1 MDSRDEGRPRIPLS
15 GDVPTLVAIALW
27 ACALYLNTLAGDLV
41 WDDLELF
48 KAQPLVRSPGSVI
61 EIFGSPY
68 WGAGD
73 YLYRPFTIW
82 SLALNGTSAVGLHL
96 VNVILNA
103 AVCCALYGFLR
114 RLRLA
119 VWPSLAAALLF
130 AAHPIHT
137 EVVAQIVNRSELLA
151 ALFGL
156 LFLALHVRRGPLAGG
171 AVCFLLALWSK
182 ESAIVFLPLAV
193 LTDACFPNARRR
205 WWWGGYAVAALIAL
219 GWLGMRTAALGSNPE
234 GVPFLDNPLVLA
246 SMTTRIFTASGI
258 QLDYLRLLLWPVG
271 LSADYS
277 LDQIPLATGW
287 MEPGFLGFV
296 TVLVA
301 AAATA
306 WLARGSHRIV
316 AYAIVG
322 YALAFSLTGNFL
334 LPIGTI
340 MGERLAYL
348 PSAFAILP
356 VAYGA
361 WLLKERFG
369 HAVTA
374 ALCVVLLLLGG
385 LTFARNRTW
394 GDRETFSQTLVRSA
408 PGSAKA
414 YYTLAVAQ
422 YDNGAFEEAF
432 ANCERA
438 LSIHSRYAEAW
449 SRMGMIHGQRGDHA
463 AAAEVYGMA
472 TSIFPGYVEAH
483 YGLAYSYQMI
493 DQLVMAAESYRVA
506 LSLDPGLVQA
516 YTNLGSIH
524 ARLGRFDEAE
534 KMWTAALEID
544 PEHSTAKE
552 NLDRLRALEGR

>member
-1 MDSRDEGRPRIPLS
+1 
-15 GDVPTLVAIALW
+15 V
-27 ACALYLNTLAGDLV
+27 ACALYVNTLAGDLV

-48 KAQPLVRSPGSVI
+48 KTQPLVGSPGSVV

-73 YLYRPFTIW
+73 YLYRPLTVW
-82 SLALNGTSAVGLHL
+82 SLALNGTSPVGLHL

-114 RLRLA
+114 RISLS
-119 VWPSLAAALLF
+119 VWPSFAAALLF

-137 EVVAQIVNRSELLA
+137 EAVAQIVNRSDLLA
-151 ALFGL
+151 TLFGL
-156 LFLALHVRRGPLAGG
+156 LFLSLHVRRGPLAAG

-182 ESAIVFLPLAV
+182 ESAIVLLPLAV
-193 LTDACFPNARRR
+193 WTDACFPNARRR
-205 WWWGGYAVAALIAL
+205 WWWGGYAVSALVGL
-219 GWLGMRTAALGSNPE
+219 GWFGMRAAALGSSPE
-234 GVPFLDNPLVLA
+234 GVPFVDNPLVFA
-246 SMTTRIFTASGI
+246 STTTRILTAGAI

-277 LDQIPLATGW
+277 FDQIPAATSW
-287 MEPGFLGFV
+287 TEPGFLGFA
-296 TVLVA
+296 TVLLA
-301 AAATA
+301 AAVTA
-306 WLARGSHRIV
+306 WLVRRSHRIV

-322 YALAFSLTGNFL
+322 YAVAFSLTGNFL

-348 PSAFAILP
+348 PSVFAILA

-361 WLLKERFG
+361 WLLRERFG

-394 GDRETFSQTLVRSA
+394 ADRETFSRTLVDSA
-408 PGSAKA
+408 PESAKS
-414 YYTLAVAQ
+414 YYTLAVVQ
-422 YDNGAFEEAF
+422 HDSGALEEALES
-432 ANCERA
+432 CERA
-438 LSIHSRYAEAW
+438 ISIHSRYAEAW
-449 SRMGMIHGQRGDHA
+449 SRMGMIHGQRGDYA

-483 YGLAYSYQMI
+483 YGLAHSYQMI
-493 DQLVMAAESYRVA
+493 DQLVMAAESYRTA

-516 YTNLGSIH
+516 YTNLGSIY

-534 KMWTAALEID
+534 KMWTEALVID

-552 NLDRLRALEGR
+552 NLERLHALERK